1 MNTENNTNTTLDE
14 MKQQLQI
21 LQKRLDSQVEI
32 NDKQLRRAIHSGM
45 SNMLNREMRGL
56 LLCLILTPLL
66 PFYIHE
72 IGQPLWTVI
81 VSLVFM
87 LLCDLLQIV
96 EYSYMYRT
104 SRMMSHNLVET
115 QQRLL
120 KYKRLEIFY
129 LTYIAPVMVIGFMST
144 FLYSVHANGLFGDTT
159 MPFIPAVVGGVIGCI
174 IGGAIGIFTFVR
186 PQFRKIDEVTQ
197 SIAELQDNV

>member
-1 MNTENNTNTTLDE
+1 MNTENNLSSLDE

-45 SNMLNREMRGL
+45 SNMLRREFLGL
-56 LLCLILTPLL
+56 IMCLILTPLFPL
-66 PFYIHE
+66 YIHE

-104 SRMMSHNLVET
+104 SRMMSHSLVET

-120 KYKRLEIFY
+120 KYKRLEIFN
-129 LTYIAPVMVIGFMST
+129 LTYIAPVMVIGFMGT
-144 FLYSVHANGLFGDTT
+144 FFYSIYTNGLFGET
-159 MPFIPAVVGGVIGCI
+159 MTSFIPVIIGGVVGGI
-174 IGGAIGIFTFVR
+174 IGGTIGIMAFVR

-197 SIAELQDNV
+197 SIADLENNA

>member
-1 MNTENNTNTTLDE
+1 MNTENNLSSLDE

-32 NDKQLRRAIHSGM
+32 NDKQLRRASHRGL
-45 SNMLNREMRGL
+45 SNMLRREFLGL
-56 LLCLILTPLL
+56 IMCLILTPLL
-66 PFYIHE
+66 PLYIHE

-104 SRMMSHNLVET
+104 SRMMSHSLVET

-129 LTYIAPVMVIGFMST
+129 LTYIAPVMVIGFMGT
-144 FLYSVHANGLFGDTT
+144 FFYSIYTNGLFGET
-159 MPFIPAVVGGVIGCI
+159 MTSFIPVIIGGVVGGI
-174 IGGAIGIFTFVR
+174 IGGTIGIMAFVR

-197 SIAELQDNV
+197 SIANLENIV

>member
-1 MNTENNTNTTLDE
+1 MNTENNLSSLDE

-21 LQKRLDSQVEI
+21 LQKRLDSQIEI

-45 SNMLNREMRGL
+45 SSMLRREFLGL
-56 LLCLILTPLL
+56 IMCLILTPLL
-66 PFYIHE
+66 PLYIHE

-96 EYSYMYRT
+96 KYSYMYRT
-104 SRMMSHNLVET
+104 SSMMSHSLVET

-129 LTYIAPVMVIGFMST
+129 LTYIAPVMVIGFMDT
-144 FLYSVHANGLFGDTT
+144 FFYSIYTNGLFGET
-159 MPFIPAVVGGVIGCI
+159 MTSFIPIIIGGVVGGI
-174 IGGAIGIFTFVR
+174 IGGTIGIMAFVR

-197 SIAELQDNV
+197 SIANLENNA

>member
-1 MNTENNTNTTLDE
+1 MNTENNLSSLDE

-45 SNMLNREMRGL
+45 SNMQRREFLGL
-56 LLCLILTPLL
+56 IMCLILTPLFPL
-66 PFYIHE
+66 YIHE

-81 VSLVFM
+81 VSLVFI
-87 LLCDLLQIV
+87 LLCDLIQIV

-104 SRMMSHNLVET
+104 SRMMSHSLVET

-129 LTYIAPVMVIGFMST
+129 LTYIAPVMVIGFMGT
-144 FLYSVHANGLFGDTT
+144 FFYSIYTNGLFGET
-159 MPFIPAVVGGVIGCI
+159 MTSFIPVIIGGVVGGI
-174 IGGAIGIFTFVR
+174 IGGTIGIMAFVR

-197 SIAELQDNV
+197 SIADLENNA

>member
-1 MNTENNTNTTLDE
+1 MNTENNLSSLDE
-14 MKQQLQI
+14 MKRQLQI

-45 SNMLNREMRGL
+45 SNMQRREFLGL
-56 LLCLILTPLL
+56 IMCLILTPLFPL
-66 PFYIHE
+66 YIHE

-81 VSLVFM
+81 VSLVFI
-87 LLCDLLQIV
+87 LLCDLIQIV

-104 SRMMSHNLVET
+104 SRMMSHSLVET

-129 LTYIAPVMVIGFMST
+129 LTYIAPVMVIGFMGT
-144 FLYSVHANGLFGDTT
+144 FFYSIYTNGLFGET
-159 MPFIPAVVGGVIGCI
+159 MTSFIPVIIGGVVGGI
-174 IGGAIGIFTFVR
+174 IGGTIGIMAFVR

-197 SIAELQDNV
+197 SIADLENNA